1 MQKRASGD
9 RTLLR
14 PKSFSCDYHFLN
26 ELVSIYAYGMPPME
40 VRLSEV
46 AWVVIEGFWYQN
58 KMHFD
63 GRIG

>member
-1 MQKRASGD
+1 KKASGEFD
-9 RTLLR
+9 LLR
-14 PKSFSCDYHFLN
+14 PESFSCDHVFLN
-26 ELVSIYAYGMPPME
+26 ELLSICAYGMPPME
-40 VRLSEV
+40 VRLSVV